1 MPDQDHDPFDA
12 AVAAAIETL
21 PEPYRGQLESVA
33 IVVQDEPSP
42 DQLASVDARGLLGL
56 YQGVERLGG
65 LGRTAGREGKTS
77 DAGNFEEGSAVHLT
91 IGSSSVLAGWE
102 GVS

>member
-1 MPDQDHDPFDA
+1 MKRITLYLDDPALSVLGQNPTAGWTFSAGGSVPGGLTGDH
-12 AVAAAIETL
+12 VI
-21 PEPYRGQLESVA
+21 
-33 IVVQDEPSP
+33 
-42 DQLASVDARGLLGL
+42 LGL